1 MFILILICI
10 ISLVTAGCAVM
21 MTYWLKDNSKVQIAF
36 AYVGFFAICT
46 FGLSAALLML

>member
-1 MFILILICI
+1 MLILILICI
-10 ISLVTAGCAVM
+10 ISLVTSGAAIL

-36 AYVGFFAICT
+36 AYVGFCAICT